1 MIRRPSTDAEVR
13 RALSR
18 SPVCALLGPRQCGK
32 TTLARSLR
40 PSFKTSHFFDL
51 EDPRD
56 LARLTNPRD
65 ALSPL
70 RGLVVLDE
78 IQRLPEL
85 LPVLRVLA
93 DRKPRPAR
101 FLILGSAA
109 PELIRGA
116 SESLAGR
123 IEFVE
128 MSGLLIDELPKRD
141 ALRLWVRGGFP
152 DSFLAR
158 TEASSLAWRENFIRT
173 FIERD
178 VPQLGVSIASPALRR
193 FWTMMAHYHGSIWNG
208 SEIGGALGVAH
219 TTVTR
224 YLDLLS
230 QAYVMRRLLP
240 WSENTGKRVVKS
252 PKVYIRDSGI
262 LHALLGLP
270 DQHSLSAHPKV
281 GASWEGFVIEQI
293 VAWAGERNCHFWATQ
308 GGAELDLLVLAGG
321 RRFGFEIKRT
331 ERPSVTKS
339 MRIAISDLNL
349 ERLFVVYTGDDRFP
363 LETNIECLG
372 VQHLDRARALVRRRA
387 NPRPL
392 FP

>member
-13 RALSR
+13 RSLSR

-32 TTLARSLR
+32 TTLARSLMAG
-40 PSFKTSHFFDL
+40 FKASHFFDL

-70 RGLVVLDE
+70 RGLVILDE
-78 IQRLPEL
+78 IQRQPEL

-101 FLILGSAA
+101 FLILGSTA

-141 ALRLWVRGGFP
+141 ASRLWVRGGFP

-158 TEASSLAWRENFIRT
+158 TEASSLAWRESFIRT

-230 QAYVMRRLLP
+230 QSYVMRRLLP

-252 PKVYIRDSGI
+252 PKVYIRDSGV
-262 LHALLGLP
+262 LHALLGVP

-293 VAWAGERNCHFWATQ
+293 VAWAGERNCYFWATQ

-349 ERLFVVYTGDDRFP
+349 ERLFVVYTGADRFP
-363 LETNIECLG
+363 LDTNIECLG
-372 VQHLDRARALVRRRA
+372 VSHLDHARAFVRRKATARSL
-387 NPRPL
+387 PS
-392 FP
+392 

>member
-1 MIRRPSTDAEVR
+1 MMIPRPTAEADVR
-13 RALSR
+13 RALTR

-32 TTLARSLR
+32 TTLAHVLAQGT
-40 PSFKTSHFFDL
+40 KASHFFDL
-51 EDPRD
+51 EDPKD
-56 LARLTNPRD
+56 LTRLTNPRS
-65 ALSPL
+65 ALFPL
-70 RGLVVLDE
+70 RGLVILDE
-78 IQRLPEL
+78 IQRQPDL

-123 IEFVE
+123 VEFVE
-128 MSGLLIDELPKRD
+128 MSGFMIKEVAKFGT
-141 ALRLWVRGGFP
+141 LRLWIRGGFP
-152 DSFLAR
+152 KSFLAR
-158 TEASSLAWRENFIRT
+158 TEAASLVWRENFIRT

-178 VPQLGVSIASPALRR
+178 VPQLGVTIAAPALRR
-193 FWTMMAHYHGSIWNG
+193 FWTMMAHYHGAIWNG

-224 YLDLLS
+224 YLDLLT

-252 PKVYIRDSGI
+252 PKVYIRDTGI

-270 DQHSLSAHPKV
+270 NLDVVSAHPKS

-293 VAWAGERNCHFWATQ
+293 VAWAGERNCYFWATQ
-308 GGAELDLLVLAGG
+308 GGAELDLLVLSRGK
-321 RRFGFEIKRT
+321 RFGFEIKRT
-331 ERPSVTKS
+331 EQPSVTKS
-339 MRIAISDLNL
+339 MRVALADLGL
-349 ERLFVVYTGDDRFP
+349 DRLFVIYPGSDRFP
-363 LETNIECLG
+363 LDTKIDCVGAELLDQTRAIVLG
-372 VQHLDRARALVRRRA
+372 KAINR
-387 NPRPL
+387 
-392 FP
+392 

>member
-1 MIRRPSTDAEVR
+1 MMIQRPSTEAEIR

-18 SPVCALLGPRQCGK
+18 SPICALLGPRQCGK
-32 TTLARSLR
+32 TTLALSLR
-40 PSFKTSHFFDL
+40 RSFKAAHFFDL
-51 EDPRD
+51 EDPSD
-56 LARLTNPRD
+56 LARLTNPKS
-65 ALSPL
+65 ALTPL
-70 RGLVVLDE
+70 RGLVILDE
-78 IQRLPEL
+78 IQRQPEL

-93 DRKPRPAR
+93 DRKPLPAR

-128 MSGLLIDELPKRD
+128 MSGFLIDEVRKQGVN
-141 ALRLWVRGGFP
+141 RLWVRGGFP

-158 TEASSLAWRENFIRT
+158 SEASSLAWRESFIRT

-178 VPQLGVSIASPALRR
+178 VPQMGVTIASPALRR
-193 FWTMMAHYHGSIWNG
+193 FWTMMAHYHGAIWNG
-208 SEIGGALGVAH
+208 SEIGGAMGMAH

-270 DQHSLSAHPKV
+270 DEHALSAHPKV
-281 GASWEGFVIEQI
+281 GASWEGFAIEQI
-293 VAWAGERNCHFWATQ
+293 VAWAGERNCYFWATQ
-308 GGAELDLLVLAGG
+308 GGAELDLLVLASG

-339 MRIAISDLNL
+339 MRVAISDLNL
-349 ERLFVVYTGDDRFP
+349 ERLFVVYPGNDRFP
-363 LETNIECLG
+363 LETDIECLG
-372 VQHLDRARALVRRRA
+372 VQHLDQARALVRRKANARA
-387 NPRPL
+387 RP
-392 FP
+392 